1 MLANESIFKI
11 GRTTRHYNNR
21 LVEYEK
27 DSKTIVVLQTDDCI
41 GAEKFVLDKFKTKF
55 IRRLD
60 IGNEYFEGDETKMR
74 IYLEFLVDDYNEII
88 NKTKPINSVTNQIE
102 TIKTDDKPIETK
114 QMKKHTGATYEC
126 ETCGAPF
133 KYIRHFQDH
142 ISSPTTCEKY
152 MKKKFECSGCGKK
165 FCTETSC
172 KNHMAAICKIS
183 TNSELDILKTKIA
196 ELEKITNKFNLAC
209 EILKK

>member
-1 MLANESIFKI
+1 MLSNENIFKI

-88 NKTKPINSVTNQIE
+88 NKAKSNRIEQKP
-102 TIKTDDKPIETK
+102 DDKPIET
-114 QMKKHTGATYEC
+114 KHTGATYEC
-126 ETCGAPF
+126 ETCGASF
-133 KYIRHFQDH
+133 NLLNSFQDH
-142 ISSPTTCEKY
+142 IASQNACEKY
-152 MKKKFECSGCGKK
+152 MKKKFDCSGCGKK
-165 FCTETSC
+165 FCTEKSLKYHKKT
-172 KNHMAAICKIS
+172 ICNNIEYSDK
-183 TNSELDILKTKIA
+183 TSELDILKTKIA

>member
-1 MLANESIFKI
+1 MLANENIFKI

-88 NKTKPINSVTNQIE
+88 NKTKSNQIE
-102 TIKTDDKPIETK
+102 IIKTDDKPIETK
-114 QMKKHTGATYEC
+114 HVKKHTGATYEC

-133 KYIRHFQDH
+133 KRVTHFQDH
-142 ISSPTTCEKY
+142 IASPTACEKY
-152 MKKKFECSGCGKK
+152 KNKKFECSGCGKK
-165 FCTETSC
+165 FSTDISY
-172 KNHMAAICKIS
+172 KNHMREICKIS